1 MNTHNR
7 HVRAGQSINLA
18 GNLMNKNMP
27 ASVLVKSQSLS
38 WSRCG
43 IALAG
48 YPGLCDLYVQI
59 RHDDRCGNGHNSFAI
74 TSEIYR
80 HKKPKTDRNHL
91 ASGMLHEEIVKAF
104 PQLKPYLKWHLC
116 STDQPPHYVANSL
129 YFAIHHDLENARAC
143 AIWPD
148 AKLSDFT
155 AENLEARLPALMR
168 EFKKAVGSLRLI
180 Y

>member
-1 MNTHNR
+1 MNPHNR

-18 GNLMNKNMP
+18 GDLMNKNIP
-27 ASVLVKSQSLS
+27 TSILVQSQYLS

-48 YPGLCDLYVQI
+48 YPGLCDIYVRI
-59 RHDDRCGNGHNSFAI
+59 RHDDQCGNGHNTFTI
-74 TSEIYR
+74 TGNIYK
-80 HKKPKTDRNHL
+80 HKRPKTDRNHL

-104 PQLKPYLKWHLC
+104 PLLKPYLKWHLC
-116 STDQPPHYVANSL
+116 STDQPLRYVANSL
-129 YFAIHHDLENARAC
+129 YVAIHYDLENARAC

-155 AENLEARLPALMR
+155 AENLEARLPALML
-168 EFKKAVGSLRLI
+168 EFKKAVESLGLI